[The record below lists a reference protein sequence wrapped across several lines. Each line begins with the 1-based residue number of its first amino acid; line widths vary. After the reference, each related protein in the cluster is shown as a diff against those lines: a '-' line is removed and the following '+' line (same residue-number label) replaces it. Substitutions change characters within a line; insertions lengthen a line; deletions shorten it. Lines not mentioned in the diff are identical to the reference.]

1 MTLESNFLYESPR
14 LYADVARRWRNTH
27 VPAADRPVRFCS
39 CSFIYYYE
47 HFIGLFN
54 NYIRCLWDYDIR
66 ETLFFVL
73 METSWQYAVSVRRYV
88 YCHVLLFIMANILF
102 VYWIN
107 FILFLCHHIIRKQI
121 FCFSIEGFLA
131 VNWCCLSLK
140 GPAYYRLLPSLE

>member
-1 MTLESNFLYESPR
+1 MSLLGCTLMSLVVGGTRMSQRQTDLYVS
-14 LYADVARRWRNTH
+14 VH
-27 VPAADRPVRFCS
+27 VLLFIITNISLVCS
-39 CSFIYYYE
+39 I
-47 HFIGLFN
+47 
-54 NYIRCLWDYDIR
+54 NYIMCLWDYDIR

-102 VYWIN
+102 VYLIN
-107 FILFLCHHIIRKQI
+107 FILFLCHHKIRKQI

-131 VNWCCLSLK
+131 VNWCCLSLE